1 MVKISR
7 IYQPRN
13 PLFWIMVVLNLLSTA
28 LVWLTQTAPL
38 ATFGLIV
45 VCVFA
50 LGNAVLGTY
59 LMWRLANS

>member
-1 MVKISR
+1 MLKISR

-28 LVWLTQTAPL
+28 LVWLTQNAPL

-45 VCVFA
+45 VGVFA